1 MQIVAVALKHIVFL
15 DANFNVQIAGRAA
28 IGAGLTVAGAA
39 YAHAVVNAR
48 RNFDLQC
55 FLALDLAL
63 AMAWRAWICDDL
75 ASAATVGTILLH
87 TEKTLAHL
95 DHALSLAGA
104 AGFG

>member
-1 MQIVAVALKHIVFL
+1 MQIVAIALKHIVFL
-15 DANFNVQIAGRAA
+15 DADFNVQIAGRAA